1 MPHCENNIIAELYSF
16 FIFCEITLKVYE
28 HFLCYTDK
36 ILNIGPVD
44 LIERA
49 FGLREEEDNEK
60 RIKLR
65 NYVNFTV
72 RHIIFRNRNRNLG
85 ASDATVVTN
94 ICKKVVSFIQKDLNL
109 KFSRISLSGRASFV
123 ENYLIDGVL
132 GKIEDDK
139 LVLNYIT

>member
-1 MPHCENNIIAELYSF
+1 MCAYFAKLAFNDTGLCKLCKTEEESRTHI

-28 HFLCYTDK
+28 YFLCYTDK

-49 FGLREEEDNEK
+49 FGLREEEENEK

-72 RHIIFRNRNRNLG
+72 RHIIFRNCNRNLG

-109 KFSRISLSGRASFV
+109 KLSKISLSGRASFV
-123 ENYLIDGVL
+123 ENY
-132 GKIEDDK
+132 
-139 LVLNYIT
+139 

>member
-1 MPHCENNIIAELYSF
+1 MKC
-16 FIFCEITLKVYE
+16 YE

-49 FGLREEEDNEK
+49 FGLRGEEENEK

-72 RHIIFRNRNRNLG
+72 RHIIFRSRNKNLG
-85 ASDATVVTN
+85 SSVNSVVTN
-94 ICKKVVSFIQKDLNL
+94 ICTKVVSSIQKDLNL
-109 KFSRISLSGRASFV
+109 KFSRISLSGRASFA

-139 LVLNYIT
+139 LVLNYITCNDLFYGII